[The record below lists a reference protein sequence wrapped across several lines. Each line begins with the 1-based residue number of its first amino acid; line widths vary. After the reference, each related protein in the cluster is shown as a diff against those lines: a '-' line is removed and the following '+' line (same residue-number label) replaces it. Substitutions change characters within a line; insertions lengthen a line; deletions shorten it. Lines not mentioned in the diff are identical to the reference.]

1 MQHPF
6 VIKTCN
12 RLNTEETYLKII
24 QAICDKLTANILKG
38 KKLKVFL

>member
-12 RLNTEETYLKII
+12 RLNTEETYLNIKK
-24 QAICDKLTANILKG
+24 AIGDKLTANLLKS
-38 KKLKVFL
+38 KKLKVVL